1 MLSSPKLNQ
10 TDVEFRTSP
19 LTIRSNKNIDTTL
32 MSATK
37 TRPSTSLNG
46 TMKRVNIS
54 TLS

>member
-10 TDVEFRTSP
+10 TEIEFRTSP

-32 MSATK
+32 LSATK

-46 TMKRVNIS
+46 TTKRVNIS